1 MCGRAARDLDIAK
14 RDPFSRNKFLGG
26 DISIFEKI
34 AVVGGAEIG
43 DGEWWGR
50 RPGTGT
56 SIGHGGAAWGG
67 ERGGGNMVPAQRAG
81 CSRSTN
87 ILLGYKYDFLIIQY
101 AVQPFSSG
109 QLTKG
114 FFFFFLFLFFPFP
127 SLSFLLID
135 RPLFPPGIF

>member
-1 MCGRAARDLDIAK
+1 MHGRAARDLDIAK

-43 DGEWWGR
+43 DGKWWGR

-67 ERGGGNMVPAQRAG
+67 ERGGGGIWCLHSARGVVEVQTYFWVTNMI
-81 CSRSTN
+81 S
-87 ILLGYKYDFLIIQY
+87 
-101 AVQPFSSG
+101 
-109 QLTKG
+109 
-114 FFFFFLFLFFPFP
+114 
-127 SLSFLLID
+127 
-135 RPLFPPGIF
+135 